1 MTLLDALNR
10 RYAVKR
16 FSDQPLEADRLDTLL
31 EAIRLS
37 PSAFGVQPYRLLLIS
52 NPVVRAA
59 LVHHSMG
66 QDKVLYSSHLL
77 VFAAC
82 RSVDAAMVDER
93 VEQLA
98 TQRGEHNE
106 AYAGLAQHVKSY
118 LHDMNTAERAVWA
131 EQQLYL
137 ALGNCLTS
145 AAVLEIDC
153 CPMTGID
160 PEGYD
165 RVLQL
170 EPEGLRTVAVCAL
183 GQRHPEDAAAAQS
196 KVRLP
201 AEELIR
207 RWP

>member
-16 FSDQPLEADRLDTLL
+16 FTDQILEDDRLDSLM
-31 EAIRLS
+31 EAVRLS
-37 PSAFGVQPYRLLLIS
+37 PSAFGVQPYRLILIR
-52 NPVVRAA
+52 NPAVRAA

-82 RSVDAAMVDER
+82 SAVDSSMVD
-93 VEQLA
+93 QLVDEMVA
-98 TQRGEHNE
+98 QRGGNLET
-106 AYAGLAQHVKSY
+106 YKGLEQHVKSY
-118 LHDMNTAERAVWA
+118 LNDMDLAEKAKWA
-131 EQQLYL
+131 DQQLYL

-145 AAVLEIDC
+145 AALLDIDC
-153 CPMTGID
+153 CPMTGFD

-170 EPEGLRTVAVCAL
+170 QPEGLRTVAVCAL
-183 GQRHPEDAAAAQS
+183 GQRHPEDALAEQA

>member
-1 MTLLDALNR
+1 MKLLSALNR

-16 FSDQPLEADRLDTLL
+16 FSDTSLDAERLDTLM

-37 PSAFGVQPYRLLLIS
+37 PSAFGLQPYRLLLIN
-52 NPVVRAA
+52 NPVVRAS

-82 RSVDAAMVDER
+82 RSVDSVMVDEL
-93 VEQLA
+93 VELLA
-98 TQRGEHNE
+98 TQRGEKKD
-106 AYAGLAQHVKSY
+106 AFDSLSQHVKSY
-118 LHDMNTAERAVWA
+118 LNDMNAAEKAVWA
-131 EQQLYL
+131 EHQLYI

-145 AAVLEIDC
+145 AALLDIDC

-170 EPEGLRTVAVCAL
+170 RPAGLRTVAVCAL
-183 GQRHPEDAAAAQS
+183 GLRHPEDTAATQL

-201 AEELIR
+201 SGELIR